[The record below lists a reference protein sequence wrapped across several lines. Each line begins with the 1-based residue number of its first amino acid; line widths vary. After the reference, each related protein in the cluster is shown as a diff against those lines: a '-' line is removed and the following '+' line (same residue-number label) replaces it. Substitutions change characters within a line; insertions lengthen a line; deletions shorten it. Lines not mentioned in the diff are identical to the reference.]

1 MKRRLAWT
9 GIWLAI
15 GALLW
20 LPLTSVALCLALRT
34 LDRTTPWVLP
44 IAAFYYWRDF
54 GGAPAVAHWLPL
66 CAVRRRHPGRGTGLV
81 RPVLAREAD
90 ACAWRARARRR
101 PRRAGPCPTC
111 MAAPTG

>member
-15 GALLW
+15 GALCW

-34 LDRTTPWVLP
+34 LDRTGLWVLP

-54 GGAPAVAHWLPL
+54 SGMPAVARWLPL
-66 CAVRRRHPGRGTGLV
+66 CAAGAGLSAYGFCALPMNASRRLKG
-81 RPVLAREAD
+81 
-90 ACAWRARARRR
+90 
-101 PRRAGPCPTC
+101 
-111 MAAPTG
+111 